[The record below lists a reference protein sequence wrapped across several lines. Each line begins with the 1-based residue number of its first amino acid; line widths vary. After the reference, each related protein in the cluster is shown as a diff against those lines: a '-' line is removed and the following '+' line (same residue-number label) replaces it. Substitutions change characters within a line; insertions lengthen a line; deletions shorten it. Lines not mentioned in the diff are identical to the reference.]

1 MNNYYNQN
9 QDNQTPENSQG
20 YQPNPYYNQN
30 QNQNQQSEMHDT
42 GNRNFRSVYNKM
54 DHVASDGIKK
64 KRILAFIIDALFL
77 HLSTFL
83 IIYVF
88 ILSKKN
94 DMIAVYEIGGITVLI
109 KEWLGSFVAVI
120 LLHMSLL
127 ALNQVMLPSYV
138 FHGQSIGKKITKI
151 RMVNAEDES
160 QSMGITKILLRE
172 LIGKQISSIFM
183 IGWILFLVSKDGVT
197 IHDKIFKTNVVDDEY

>member
-30 QNQNQQSEMHDT
+30 QNQQSEMHDT

-54 DHVASDGIKK
+54 DHAASDGIKK
-64 KRILAFIIDALFL
+64 KRVLAFIIDALFL
-77 HLSTFL
+77 YLSTFL

-94 DMIAVYEIGGITVLI
+94 DMIAVYEISGASVLI
-109 KEWLGSFVAVI
+109 KEWIGSFIAVV
-120 LLHMSLL
+120 LLHLFLL
-127 ALNQVMLPSYV
+127 ILNQVMLPSYV
-138 FHGQSIGKKITKI
+138 FHGQTIGKKITKI

-160 QSMGITKILLRE
+160 QSIGITKILLRE

-183 IGWILFLVSKDGVT
+183 IGWVLFLVSKDGLT
-197 IHDKIFKTNVVDDEY
+197 IHDKIFKTNVVNDEY